1 MVKIISSLKDIFNF
15 TVLMSIFF
23 VIFMVLGMEFFSFNT
38 FYDEKGIIVD
48 DGGRPPERNF

>member
-23 VIFMVLGMEFFSFNT
+23 VIFMVLGIEFFSFNT
-38 FYDEKGIIVD
+38 FYDENGIIMD
-48 DGGRPPERNF
+48 DGGRPPE